1 MKRNLSS
8 FNYMLDSYDSNDEV
22 LNELRKSFV
31 NRFDRKTIANMSLGE
46 YVIGTGSHTSF
57 CYLLERGLRS
67 LGSFLGAN
75 ASKFGIYYS
84 QEDHDYIIAKKWDK
98 GSKQATLK
106 AIKNAILQLL
116 DDGYIKNFSSIE
128 NNSLSPT
135 FKLKLLSIYY
145 PEKYLNIFSVDH
157 LNFFLYQFYGN
168 SNSYDYNKSDLE
180 KQQDLIK
187 LKKNDTVTKG
197 WNNIKFGNYLY
208 HLFPSA
214 PEIAK
219 NKSFNE
225 YRQLTPTND
234 KKTHQQAAI
243 VSTMGMSK
251 VRGRIK
257 HRLINNV
264 GRIDYVQHE
273 KKVVAI
279 GDLGEKIVMDNEMAR
294 LADKHPDLAKQVLRV
309 SLLSDKYGYDIKSFE
324 EDGSP
329 RYIEVKSTN
338 EPYKEQFSFYLTE
351 NERQHA
357 ESLENYW
364 LYRVF
369 SVDSVPRIVRIKN
382 PFGDKQKMSRLVPTQ
397 YQATIRLK

>member
-1 MKRNLSS
+1 MKRNLTS
-8 FNYMLDSYDSNDEV
+8 FNYMLDSYNSNDEAF
-22 LNELRKSFV
+22 NELRKSFV
-31 NRFDRKTIANMSLGE
+31 NRFDRKTIANMSLDE
-46 YVIGTGSHTSF
+46 YAIGAGSHTSF
-57 CYLLERGLRS
+57 CYLIERGLRG
-67 LGSFLGAN
+67 LGSMLGSSAL
-75 ASKFGIYYS
+75 KFGIYYS
-84 QEDHDYIIAKKWDK
+84 QENHDYIIAKKWDK
-98 GSKQATLK
+98 GSKQATLE

-116 DDGYIKNFSSIE
+116 DAGFIKNFSSIE
-128 NNSLSPT
+128 NNPLSPT
-135 FKLKLLSIYY
+135 FKLKLLSVYY
-145 PEKYLNIFSVDH
+145 PEKYLNIFSKDH
-157 LNFFLYQFYGN
+157 LNFFLYQFCGN
-168 SNSYDYNKSDLE
+168 DYDYSKPALN

-187 LKKNDTVTKG
+187 LKNDDAVTKK

-214 PEIAK
+214 PKIAK

-225 YRQLTPTND
+225 YEQLTPTND

-279 GDLGEKIVMDNEMAR
+279 GDLGEKIVMDSEMSR

-357 ESLENYW
+357 ENLENYW